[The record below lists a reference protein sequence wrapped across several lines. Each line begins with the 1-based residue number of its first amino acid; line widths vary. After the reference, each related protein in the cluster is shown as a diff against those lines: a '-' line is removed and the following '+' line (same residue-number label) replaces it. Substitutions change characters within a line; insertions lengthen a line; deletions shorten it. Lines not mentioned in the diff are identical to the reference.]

1 MFRVKS
7 NESRKP
13 ISLLVLSYFVLSI
26 IRNVHSKRPGTKDFF
41 VLPINIPIYLLSSS
55 ILQDFC
61 IAYSASNDNGS
72 EAVSSCNSL
81 LDIHLWYL
89 FGNVLLALPCYEKN
103 TNSLFHMLFFI
114 RNQYHTASNYFHIFV
129 EPHFRFNIKTVLGP
143 GKLLALFTLL

>member
-1 MFRVKS
+1 MTS
-7 NESRKP
+7 
-13 ISLLVLSYFVLSI
+13 SYFPL
-26 IRNVHSKRPGTKDFF
+26 
-41 VLPINIPIYLLSSS
+41 NIQIYSLSSS

-89 FGNVLLALPCYEKN
+89 FVNVLLALSCYEEN
-103 TNSLFHMLFFI
+103 QNSLFHVLFFI

-129 EPHFRFNIKTVLGP
+129 KSHFLFSSMIMAQMRLALVIRYLFKNCFGGP
-143 GKLLALFTLL
+143 GGNCC